1 MVRSPARFTAM
12 PHQLSLDL
20 SLRLAPAPTGERYG
34 RHAHT
39 PPRPVT
45 LHRFDPG
52 KRMARFYSLH
62 IERDLFGGVV
72 LRRQWGRIGTA
83 GRTRL
88 EPHEHEQAATA
99 VLERIEAAKR
109 RRGYELTAR

>member
-72 LRRQWGRIGTA
+72 LRRQWGRIAHRRENEAGHPRGRAGCEGGTA
-83 GRTRL
+83 ADRDGEASPRL
-88 EPHEHEQAATA
+88 QRPA
-99 VLERIEAAKR
+99 
-109 RRGYELTAR
+109 